1 MSRRTPLATFLSV
14 SALLVLLDQI
24 TKYAVVA
31 SLFLNESR
39 PIIPGFLSLTY
50 FRNRGGA
57 FSLFAWF
64 PPFWGRTFFIVATL
78 AALVFVFYFHRYS
91 PPVTRWGR
99 YGLILI
105 FGGGM
110 GNLIDRV
117 VHGGVID
124 FILFYY
130 GDFYWPAFNVA
141 DSCISVGVALL
152 ALDLFTNPYGEPE
165 AGEPEIGQPEAEP
178 SGGKSSGGNAP
189 GGAVPGGKPPEGR
202 GSN

>member
-1 MSRRTPLATFLSV
+1 VSRRPPLAAFLSV
-14 SALLVLLDQI
+14 SALLVLVDQI

-39 PIIPGFLSLTY
+39 PIVSGFLSLTY

-57 FSLFAWF
+57 FSLLADL

-78 AALVFVFYFHRYS
+78 AALVFVFYLHRYN
-91 PPVTRWGR
+91 PPATRWGR
-99 YGLILI
+99 FGLTLI
-105 FGGGM
+105 FGGGL

-117 VHGGVID
+117 VHGEVID

-152 ALDLFTNPYGEPE
+152 AVDIFVNPYGEPE
-165 AGEPEIGQPEAEP
+165 ADEPAA
-178 SGGKSSGGNAP
+178 GGP
-189 GGAVPGGKPPEGR
+189 GRDVPGGEPTEGR
-202 GSN
+202 GSD